1 MSIQMIP
8 LNKLRLSPHNVRKT
22 GAEDNLDEFAANI
35 AENGILQNLIGGVA
49 KKRGYFD
56 IFAGGR
62 RLRALNRLAASGIVA
77 ADVDVPV
84 RVLDQDNQGIAGT
97 SLTENFYRLQ
107 MTPTD
112 ECTAF
117 LHFLG
122 KDGDIDAVAKR
133 FGQTRRFVEGR
144 LRLATLAPPVFD
156 ALATGDMTME
166 VAKAYAATPDQ
177 AKQLAVF
184 EEVSNSW
191 LATNAHEIK
200 KRILGQSIPA
210 SHPVALLVGEERYT
224 AAGGRI
230 ERDLYTAAESAE
242 WLDGALAQSLAATIM
257 QDAAAR
263 LAEETGVGTI
273 VPLLAKGS
281 TWTDREDLTQ
291 ARLERE
297 PISEA
302 DQARIDEIE
311 REIAAIEDRFETEE
325 LDEDE
330 SEALNAR
337 HEALGAERGQ
347 LQDTPVTVDAERKA
361 TLTQFVVIG
370 ADGTPTVEP
379 GYWEEPRRR
388 HGRDG
393 EASEPTIDPEKAAA
407 KAQGL
412 SGVLADEL
420 SMARR
425 DVLALHIA
433 SDPAIALDLAIFSL
447 AEKAMGKYGE
457 LGTSL
462 AVNRRNDPIAK
473 NGLPDSPAGGA
484 LADIRKNLDTA
495 WSEHETIAARFDA
508 FRLLDDEMRAGW
520 LAVCVASSIEASL
533 GGTGIGRHNA
543 FHDHLGQLL
552 EIDVAAWWR
561 PSAGGYFARVRKA
574 GMQRTLDAIGGPV
587 LAERYA
593 SSKSAEM
600 ADACEKLCDGS
611 AITEPE
617 IRDAG
622 LAWLPVAMRF
632 DAGATAAPVEDDDGA
647 LDDEAD
653 VGSDEAP
660 SDPAAIPDGDD
671 RGVAA
676 TEQAEHLSAAA

>member
-242 WLDGALAQSLAATIM
+242 WLDGALAQSLAAAIM

-297 PISEA
+297 PINEA
-302 DQARIDEIE
+302 SQARIDEIE
-311 REIAAIEDRFETEE
+311 GEIAAIEDRFETEE

-337 HEALGAERGQ
+337 HEALGVERGK
-347 LQDTPVTVDAERKA
+347 LQDTPVTVDTERKA

-393 EASEPTIDPEKAAA
+393 EASAPTIDPEKAAA

-587 LAERYA
+587 LAARYA

-617 IRDAG
+617 IREAG

-632 DAGATAAPVEDDDGA
+632 DVGATAAPVEHEDGAPDDD
-647 LDDEAD
+647 AD
-653 VGSDEAP
+653 AWSDEAA
-660 SDPAAIPDGDD
+660 SDLAATRDEDD
-671 RGVAA
+671 VGVTA
-676 TEQAEHLSAAA
+676 TEQAEHLSVVA